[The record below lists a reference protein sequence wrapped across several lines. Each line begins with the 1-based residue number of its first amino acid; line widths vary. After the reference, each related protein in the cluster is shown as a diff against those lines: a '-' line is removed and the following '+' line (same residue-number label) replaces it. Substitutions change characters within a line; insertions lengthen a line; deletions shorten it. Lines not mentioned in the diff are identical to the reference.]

1 MEISNL
7 NNPKHVAIIMDG
19 NGRWA
24 KKRGKPRL
32 FGHNEGVN
40 TVQKIIKAA
49 IKAKIKFL
57 TLYTFSKENWKR
69 PKIEISNI
77 LSLLTDNI
85 LKSEKEII
93 KNKIKIN
100 TIGHIEDLPKKTQY
114 LIQKLIQKTNKNKD
128 LTLTLAISYSARTEI
143 IDCIQK
149 ILEDQKNGKFNCE
162 KLNEES
168 VNNYLYTKNIPYPD
182 LLIRTGGEK
191 RISNFL
197 LWQLAYTELYFS
209 NTEWPDFC
217 ESEFN
222 KAIEEFQ
229 KRERRFGKVVK

>member
-1 MEISNL
+1 METSNL
-7 NNPKHVAIIMDG
+7 NTPNHVAIIMDG

-57 TLYTFSKENWKR
+57 TLYTFSKENWER

-93 KNKIKIN
+93 KNVVLGRLETSSDFKVSKN
-100 TIGHIEDLPKKTQY
+100 QETQ
-114 LIQKLIQKTNKNKD
+114 
-128 LTLTLAISYSARTEI
+128 E
-143 IDCIQK
+143 
-149 ILEDQKNGKFNCE
+149 QKN
-162 KLNEES
+162 EEM
-168 VNNYLYTKNIPYPD
+168 LET
-182 LLIRTGGEK
+182 
-191 RISNFL
+191 
-197 LWQLAYTELYFS
+197 
-209 NTEWPDFC
+209 
-217 ESEFN
+217 
-222 KAIEEFQ
+222 
-229 KRERRFGKVVK
+229 